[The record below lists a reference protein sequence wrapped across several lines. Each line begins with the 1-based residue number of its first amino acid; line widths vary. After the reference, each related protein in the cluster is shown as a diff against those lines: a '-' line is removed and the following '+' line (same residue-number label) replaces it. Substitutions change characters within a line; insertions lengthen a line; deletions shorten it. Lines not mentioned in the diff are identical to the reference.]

1 MFYCRYSVIAAAY
14 GDHLMMLNKYDEAG
28 IMYMR
33 SGSLENAVDA
43 FLKAG
48 DWRQCVLIAKK
59 LNYR

>member
-1 MFYCRYSVIAAAY
+1 MT
-14 GDHLMMLNKYDEAG
+14 LNKYDEAG

-33 SGSLENAVDA
+33 GGSLESAVDA

-48 DWRQCVLIAKK
+48 DWRQCVLIGKK